1 MSEERNIRSFRYC
14 IVRSNSRLRELI
26 RLQIKRKQTS
36 LHKVCNE
43 NELDYTRLSRYMAE
57 PYFDPTLP
65 YASQK
70 DVIAL
75 AHTLGIQVDLSFT
88 VLK

>member
-1 MSEERNIRSFRYC
+1 
-14 IVRSNSRLRELI
+14 
-26 RLQIKRKQTS
+26 

-57 PYFDPTLP
+57 PYFDTNLP